1 MRYRQDTA
9 KAVTLQAVNTGS
21 RAYKTPPSSPET
33 IKEIPDTRKHGNRGL
48 DESPLIVLGKHQSV
62 EEYQTPGKMIRSVAE
77 ELLQISGG
85 ASENEIEDGHIYAFS
100 VPGNESLVK
109 LGFTTR
115 KVDTRIEEWQRRCEQ
130 VPAVL
135 DLGMATQLVPHA
147 HRVERLVHAE
157 LMEHRVCIYCAQ
169 CRTQHNEW
177 FEVPEALANASVKR

>member
-115 KVDTRIEEWQRRCEQ
+115 KVDTRIEKWQRRCEQ

-135 DLGMATQLVPHA
+135 DRYGDPTCAT
-147 HRVERLVHAE
+147 
-157 LMEHRVCIYCAQ
+157 CAPRGEIGT
-169 CRTQHNEW
+169 CRAYGT
-177 FEVPEALANASVKR
+177 